1 MNDGQLFA
9 RLSEKCTWWRDPA
22 GWERD
27 DPDLK
32 AVRAAS
38 IVYEPAPLADI
49 QPNGLYLMLGPRRV
63 GKSVELKRAIAATVS
78 RVANPRSIIYF
89 SCDGLRGDDLRRMLH
104 LGRSRFP
111 AITGPRRWFIDEIT
125 SIDDW
130 HAIIKDE
137 RDTTAFRE
145 DCVVL
150 TGSSSA
156 GIQDGVANLA
166 GRHGEPAGAGE
177 RLLLPMSFRSFC
189 AVTGADGHVP
199 SIQPLRPRDVF
210 SDAPAILE
218 DLQVF
223 IPQLVDAWENYLHV
237 GGFPKAVSSFID
249 TGDVAPAF
257 VRDLWNVV
265 RGEAFRSMRTTPPEA
280 LAFIERLARS
290 LSGPINLSDLARD
303 VGFTDNEQ
311 ADARITELVTAFL
324 GFRCYKDNDGRPN
337 MKAQRKFYF
346 TDPLLARLPRLV
358 DSSAA
363 EPATSDVSEQ
373 QVALALHRAIERE
386 LPRAFVEMAEVR
398 YWVNPNSGT
407 EIDFVGARL
416 GLGFESKYVDT
427 GWRAASRAIAAR
439 GVGGVV
445 ATRRALA
452 RDPDMLA
459 IPSALLAWLLG
470 S

>member
-1 MNDGQLFA
+1 MNDAQLFV

-32 AVRAAS
+32 AVRAVS

-49 QPNGLYLMLGPRRV
+49 RPNGLYLLLGPRRV
-63 GKSVELKRAIAATVS
+63 GKSVELKRAIAAAVS
-78 RVANPRSIIYF
+78 RAANPRSILYV

-111 AITGPRRWFIDEIT
+111 AIAGPRHWFIDEIT
-125 SIDDW
+125 AIDGW
-130 HAIIKDE
+130 HAIVKDE
-137 RDTTAFRE
+137 RDTTDFGE

-166 GRHGEPAGAGE
+166 GRHGEPADAGE

-189 AVTGADGHVP
+189 AVTGADANVP
-199 SIQPLRPRDVF
+199 PIPPLRPRDVF
-210 SDAPAILE
+210 SEAPPLLE
-218 DLQVF
+218 ELQVF
-223 IPQLVDAWENYLHV
+223 IPQLADAWENYLQV
-237 GGFPKAVSSFID
+237 GGYPKAVSSFME

-280 LAFIERLARS
+280 LAFIERLALS

-337 MKAQRKFYF
+337 VKAQRKFYF
-346 TDPLLARLPRLV
+346 TDPLLARLPHLV
-358 DSSAA
+358 DPGAVQ
-363 EPATSDVSEQ
+363 PVVPNVSEQ
-373 QVALALHRAIERE
+373 QMALALHRSIERE
-386 LPRAFVEMAEVR
+386 MHGAFMEMAEVR
-398 YWVNPNSGT
+398 YWVNPNSKT
-407 EIDFVGARL
+407 EIDFVGSRL

-427 GWRAASRAIAAR
+427 GWRGASRAIAAR

-452 RDPDMLA
+452 LGEDMLA
-459 IPSALLAWLLG
+459 VPSALLAWLLG

>member
-1 MNDGQLFA
+1 MNDAQLLA
-9 RLSEKCTWWRDPA
+9 RLSDKCTWWRDPA

-38 IVYEPAPLADI
+38 ITYEPAPLADI
-49 QPNGLYLMLGPRRV
+49 RPNGLYLLLGPRRV
-63 GKSVELKRAIAATVS
+63 GKSVELKRAIAHDVS
-78 RVANPRSIIYF
+78 VAANPRSILYF

-111 AITGPRRWFIDEIT
+111 AITGPRHWFIDEIT

-189 AVTGADGHVP
+189 AVTGADAHVP
-199 SIQPLRPRDVF
+199 AISPMRPRDVF
-210 SDAPAILE
+210 SDAPDILE
-218 DLQVF
+218 ELQVF
-223 IPQLVDAWENYLHV
+223 MPQLVDAWENYLHV
-237 GGFPKAVSSFID
+237 GGYPKAVSSFMD

-290 LSGPINLSDLARD
+290 LAAPINLSDLARD
-303 VGFTDNEQ
+303 VGFADNEQ

-337 MKAQRKFYF
+337 LKAQRKFYF

-363 EPATSDVSEQ
+363 EPAASDVSEQ
-373 QVALALHRAIERE
+373 QTALALHRAIERE
-386 LPRAFVEMAEVR
+386 LPGAFMEMAEVR

-416 GLGFESKYVDT
+416 GRGFESKYVDT

-452 RDPDMLA
+452 RDEDMLA
-459 IPSALLAWLLG
+459 VPSALLAWLLG